1 MTERVD
7 PYAQSHALPPDAPPD
22 HLRKGTLKTVHV
34 VGLVIAAA
42 APLSVVTALV
52 PLAILLGNGVGT
64 PGAVFLVAIVLALFS
79 IGFVR
84 VVPHIQNAGAFYAY
98 ISQSLGKPVGLASA
112 YVLVL
117 AYLALGGSVA
127 AGFGYFGAD
136 LIERLIGIDVHWL
149 VISILGAFLASVLA
163 VLGIDLSARVVV
175 VILLL
180 EGLIVAVVNIAI
192 VVQAGLGAFSLDAIS
207 PSHVFSGSPGVAVV
221 YVFTFF
227 LGFEATAIYSEET
240 ANPRRTV
247 PRATY
252 YVIAIIALFDGLTA
266 WCLIAGAG
274 FDKAVGLVAQEPGAF
289 MFTLTEQY
297 VGSAWADLVSIM
309 VVVSIFAGI
318 LAFQNAAARYF
329 FALARDGVLPRVLTT
344 TYRRTG
350 TPAAGL
356 VLTGLIFGFTCVAY
370 GAAGLDPLLDL
381 STSLIGLGALGLLA
395 MLTLTSLSVAIFF
408 YRQGQITVAH
418 VGIPVLAALLLG
430 ACTAAVLHN
439 YSALSGSNS
448 WVINGMPLIFLPVA
462 LVGVGVALWLR
473 GRDRQRYDVM
483 GSSRV

>member
-1 MTERVD
+1 MTERAD
-7 PYAQSHALPPDAPPD
+7 PIAQNNPVPGAPPD
-22 HLRKGTLKTVHV
+22 HLKKGTLRTPHV

-84 VVPHIQNAGAFYAY
+84 IVPHIQNTGAFYAY
-98 ISQSLGKPVGLASA
+98 ISQALGKPAGLGSA

-117 AYLALGGSVA
+117 AYLALGASVA
-127 AGFGYFGAD
+127 GGFGYFGAD
-136 LIERLIGIDVHWL
+136 LIDRLIGINVPWL
-149 VISILGAFLASVLA
+149 MVSILGAFVASVLA
-163 VLGIDLSARVVV
+163 VLGIDLSARVLVV
-175 VILLL
+175 VLLL
-180 EGLIVAVVNIAI
+180 EALVIAVLNVAIVA
-192 VVQAGLGAFSLDAIS
+192 QAGLGAFSLDAIS
-207 PSHVFSGSPGVAVV
+207 PSHVFSGSPGVAAV

-240 ANPRRTV
+240 AHPRRTL

-252 YVIAIIALFDGLTA
+252 YVIAIIGLFDGVTA

-274 FDKAVGLVAQEPGAF
+274 FDQTIGLIAQEPGAF
-289 MFTLTEQY
+289 TFAVTERY
-297 VGSAWADLVSIM
+297 VGSVWADVISVL
-309 VVVSIFAGI
+309 VVVSIFAGL

-329 FALARDGVLPRVLTT
+329 FALARDGVLPRGLAR
-344 TYRRTG
+344 TYRRAG

-356 VLTGLIFGFTCVAY
+356 VLTGLIFGVTCAAY
-370 GAAGLDPLLDL
+370 AAAGLDPLLDL
-381 STSLIGLGALGLLA
+381 GTSLIGLGALGLLA

-408 YRQGQITVAH
+408 YRRGQVTVAH
-418 VGIPVLAALLLG
+418 VGTPVLATLLLG
-430 ACTAAVLHN
+430 ACTVAAIRN
-439 YSALSGSNS
+439 YSALSGSTS
-448 WVINGMPLIFLPVA
+448 SVTNGMPLVFLPVA
-462 LVGVGVALWLR
+462 VIGIGVALRLR
-473 GRDRQRYDVM
+473 GRDRQRYDAL